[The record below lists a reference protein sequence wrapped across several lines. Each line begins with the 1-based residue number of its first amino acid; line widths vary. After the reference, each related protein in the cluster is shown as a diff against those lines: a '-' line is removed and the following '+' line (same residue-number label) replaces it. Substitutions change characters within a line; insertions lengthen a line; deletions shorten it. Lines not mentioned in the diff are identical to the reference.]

1 MRATTTLGPIFILAL
16 STGIAFGQAR
26 GISGNGF
33 DSGGINIIP
42 KTDPKKVTK
51 KVKTI
56 QYVAVSPERVWKSSD
71 KKQKPITGSLLAF
84 ERETKTGKVSIVKD
98 DKVRLLVEGLNTIP
112 GVHCLQPNGTFYA
125 FPSVSEICN
134 QAGITSHGLVGSPP
148 SPERI
153 SPRVRSNDR
162 STLIVSNGTCNS

>member
-98 DKVRLLVEGLNTIP
+98 DKVRLLVGKKDFTIP
-112 GVHCLQPNGTFYA
+112 LTRLSPDDQIYIQNLEDSARIAGKLIEPPKAAKKEPTDKKSGA
-125 FPSVSEICN
+125 EEKKAGPSS
-134 QAGITSHGLVGSPP
+134 AG
-148 SPERI
+148 
-153 SPRVRSNDR
+153 DK
-162 STLIVSNGTCNS
+162 